1 MHRSRGKIIL
11 IFSIPHLSVTQLFAH
26 INLFLLLLSK
36 RYVLT
41 ILLYT
46 SNWNLQSE
54 VLKSFCVREG
64 MKFTTVLVDEAAQ
77 CMESASMP
85 AIVLGCERLILV
97 G

>member
-1 MHRSRGKIIL
+1 
-11 IFSIPHLSVTQLFAH
+11 
-26 INLFLLLLSK
+26 
-36 RYVLT
+36 
-41 ILLYT
+41 
-46 SNWNLQSE
+46 
-54 VLKSFCVREG
+54 